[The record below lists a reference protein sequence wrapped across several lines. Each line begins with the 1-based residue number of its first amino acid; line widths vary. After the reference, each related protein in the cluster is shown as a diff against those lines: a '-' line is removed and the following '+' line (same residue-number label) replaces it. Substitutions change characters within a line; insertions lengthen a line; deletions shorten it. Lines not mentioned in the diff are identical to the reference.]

1 MRGRA
6 VLLREA
12 GCFHGHVGPFLAI
25 GLRMGLAANRAI
37 GFDPLETR
45 ARVWVEPVP
54 PKSCLVDGIQ
64 FATGCTLG
72 KSNIKITPSRTRI
85 AARFV
90 RSTGS
95 KGRGGARSRGRGP
108 HAIAIRLRPEF
119 LRRME
124 RDLAGKGE
132 KAVIDYAG
140 KIMDTPAGELF
151 EVTR

>member
-12 GCFHGHVGPFLAI
+12 GRFHGHVGPFLAI
-25 GLRMGLAANRAI
+25 GLRMGLAANQAI
-37 GFDPLETR
+37 GFDPMETR
-45 ARVWVEPVP
+45 ATVWVEPVP

-72 KSNIKITPSRTRI
+72 KSNIKVTPSRARI

-90 RSTGS
+90 RGKRP
-95 KGRGGARSRGRGP
+95 KGQGGGRPTDRAPG
-108 HAIAIRLRPEF
+108 AVTLFLRPEF

-124 RDLAGKGE
+124 RDLADKGE
-132 KAVIDYAG
+132 KAVIDYAR

-151 EVTR
+151 EVIL